1 MQINFYFCHYEYL
14 SINWYKLKIRSTVWC
29 PIDIVFI
36 IIQLF
41 HITITKTFQ
50 IINGTQDGA
59 VGGASVAGPIDEDLF
74 DDEDLDELEE
84 DLENLEVW

>member
-1 MQINFYFCHYEYL
+1 MWSLNLSPNIHPCILFYWHLLF
-14 SINWYKLKIRSTVWC
+14 LKGK
-29 PIDIVFI
+29 DE
-36 IIQLF
+36 
-41 HITITKTFQ
+41 